1 LQRQHDSEKGRVVT
15 IHETTIT
22 PYENVRSSI
31 QTGDIV
37 LFHGLDLE
45 SEIIEFVELSMWS
58 HVGIVVRMPCIE
70 YPLLW
75 ESTPLHYLTDPLLHK
90 TKSGPRLVS
99 LDDRLVVS
107 QNKGLYNRFLVRC
120 LEVKRCKD
128 MLNALSDFI
137 SEVHLMTFPKEW
149 VVLRDFLEGRLL
161 KSAPAIRRSFYC
173 SELVAETYIRM
184 GLLPKTPPSNAYLP
198 KDFASRGHLPLQ
210 MGAKLGKDILIAKI
224 RNDGM

>member
-1 LQRQHDSEKGRVVT
+1 MTS
-15 IHETTIT
+15 HETTSKIT

-45 SEIIEFVELSMWS
+45 SEIIEFVEHSMWS
-58 HVGIVVRMPCIE
+58 HVGMVVRMPCLD

-107 QNKGLYNRFLVRC
+107 LNKGFYNRFMVRR
-120 LEVKRCKD
+120 LEVKRSKD
-128 MLNALSDFI
+128 MLNALSDLI
-137 SEVHLMTFPKEW
+137 SEVHLLTFPTEW
-149 VVLRDFLEGRLL
+149 VVLKDFLEGRLL
-161 KSAPAIRRSFYC
+161 KSAPGVRRSFYC
-173 SELVAETYIRM
+173 SELVAETYMRM

-198 KDFASRGHLPLQ
+198 KDFASQAHLPLQ
-210 MGAKLGKDILIAKI
+210 MGAKLGKDTIVANIG
-224 RNDGM
+224 NSGM

>member
-1 LQRQHDSEKGRVVT
+1 VNR
-15 IHETTIT
+15 HETTSQIT
-22 PYENVRSSI
+22 PYENVRSGM
-31 QTGDIV
+31 QTGDLV

-45 SEIIEFVELSMWS
+45 SEIIEFFEHSIWS
-58 HVGIVVRMPCIE
+58 HVGMVVRMPCLE

-107 QNKGLYNRFLVRC
+107 LNKGLYNRFMVRR
-120 LEVKRCKD
+120 LEVDRSED

-137 SEVHLMTFPKEW
+137 SEVHLMAFPKEW

-161 KSAPAIRRSFYC
+161 KSGPGVRRSFYC
-173 SELVAETYIRM
+173 SELVAETYMRM

-198 KDFASRGHLPLQ
+198 KDFASQGHLPLQ
-210 MGAKLGKDILIAKI
+210 MGAILGKDILIDKI
-224 RNDGM
+224 GNGGM